1 MKNWITLTRPFT
13 LLPPLLGIISGA
25 ICAWGSVHN
34 PDPTRAV
41 TATVVLTIVLGSL
54 CASFLNAASNV
65 LNQIYDLEIDRV
77 NKPRRPLVTA
87 AVGMRE
93 AWIGTVILYLL
104 AIIPTWLVVVFP
116 YNGVAAKFFA
126 PLPYHECLFIYIAG
140 MIFTFVYSAPAF
152 GRTKRFGIWANLTIA
167 IPRGTLLKVAGWS
180 MVAHVFSTEP
190 WFIGGI
196 FGLFLLGAASTKDYS
211 DIEGDR
217 RGGCQTLPIRY
228 GVRASAWMI
237 APFFV
242 FPWILMPIG
251 AHVTDPFLHG
261 AVHPILTGNAT
272 LLTAV
277 GIILVL
283 WGSYT
288 AWLLLRN
295 PDELTS
301 TENHPS
307 WRHMYLMMM
316 FAQVGFAV
324 SYLF

>member
-1 MKNWITLTRPFT
+1 M
-13 LLPPLLGIISGA
+13 
-25 ICAWGSVHN
+25 
-34 PDPTRAV
+34 
-41 TATVVLTIVLGSL
+41 
-54 CASFLNAASNV
+54 

-87 AVGMRE
+87 AVGMRQ

-126 PLPYHECLFIYIAG
+126 PLPYHECFFIYIAG
-140 MIFTFVYSAPAF
+140 MIFTFIYSAPAF

-196 FGLFLLGAASTKDYS
+196 FGLFILGAASTKDYS

-228 GVRASAWMI
+228 GVRRFRMDDRSLLRLPVDSDADRRSRHRSVPRGSG
-237 APFFV
+237 APD
-242 FPWILMPIG
+242 PHRQRDA
-251 AHVTDPFLHG
+251 AHRSRN
-261 AVHPILTGNAT
+261 HPR
-272 LLTAV
+272 AV
-277 GIILVL
+277 G
-283 WGSYT
+283 
-288 AWLLLRN
+288 
-295 PDELTS
+295 ELHRLAPVARIPTS
-301 TENHPS
+301 SPRPRTIPHG
-307 WRHMYLMMM
+307 
-316 FAQVGFAV
+316 VTCT
-324 SYLF
+324 